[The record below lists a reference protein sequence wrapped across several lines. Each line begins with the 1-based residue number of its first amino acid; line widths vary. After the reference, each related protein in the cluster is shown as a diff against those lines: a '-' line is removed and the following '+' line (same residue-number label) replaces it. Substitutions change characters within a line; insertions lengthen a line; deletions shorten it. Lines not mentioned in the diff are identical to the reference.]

1 VRTKPP
7 IACRREVA
15 ATRGL
20 CILTIAVATVVAGCG
35 SHHASR
41 RDAAIAS
48 CKRQIEA
55 SALSSALKNELKHG
69 CEQDASGDGMA
80 SPDQMT
86 RREAC
91 RKIVLQRTP
100 PGQARERGLA
110 VCALN
115 TRNP

>member
-1 VRTKPP
+1 VP
-7 IACRREVA
+7 

-20 CILTIAVATVVAGCG
+20 CIIAIALATVAAGCG
-35 SHHASR
+35 SHEASR

-48 CKRQIEA
+48 CKRQIES
-55 SALSSALKNELKHG
+55 SALSSDLKNELKQG

-91 RKIVLQRTP
+91 RKIVLKRTP
-100 PGQARERGLA
+100 PGPARERGLA
-110 VCALN
+110 ACALN

>member
-1 VRTKPP
+1 MV
-7 IACRREVA
+7 

-20 CILTIAVATVVAGCG
+20 CIIAIALATLVVGCG
-35 SHHASR
+35 SHEASPR
-41 RDAAIAS
+41 EAAIAS
-48 CKRQIEA
+48 CKRRIEA
-55 SALSSALKNELKHG
+55 SALSPALKNELKQG

-91 RKIVLQRTP
+91 RKIVLKRTP
-100 PGQARERGLA
+100 PGPARERGLSA
-110 VCALN
+110 CALN